1 MLHPYA
7 GSIQQYA
14 EEIADPSR
22 YRPDHCPQCQAA
34 HALIAHGFYRRTLVD
49 AGFDGW
55 MQALTDRSVCAVI
68 YVAPAGVLCLCYP
81 SSRCHTYVSASR

>member
-7 GSIQQYA
+7 GSIQQYT

-34 HALIAHGFYRRTLVD
+34 QALIAHGFYRRTLVD
-49 AGFDGW
+49 A
-55 MQALTDRSVCAVI
+55 ALTDRSVYAVI
-68 YVAPAGVLCLCYP
+68 CVAPADVPCLCYP
-81 SSRCHTYVSASR
+81 SSRYRTYVSALR